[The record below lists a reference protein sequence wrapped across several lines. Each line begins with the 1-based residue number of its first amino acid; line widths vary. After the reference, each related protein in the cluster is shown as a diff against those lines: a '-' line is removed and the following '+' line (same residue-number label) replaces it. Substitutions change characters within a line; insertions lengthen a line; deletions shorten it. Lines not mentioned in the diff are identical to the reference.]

1 MAEMAEYTQYGV
13 GQQIGNYSLI
23 QLLGRG
29 GFADVYLG
37 EHIYL
42 KTQAAIKILRV
53 QLSTSSTEDFLH
65 EARTIAKLE
74 HPNIVR
80 VFECSI
86 TDDRT
91 PFLVMTYAPNGSL
104 RQRHARG
111 TCLTLEQVLAYVQQ
125 ISAALYYA
133 HQQKLIHRDV
143 KPENMLI
150 GPNDQVLLSDFGLA
164 LLAQSSSTQSTKEMA
179 GTLPYMPPEQLQGKP
194 RFASDQ
200 YALAISTYEW
210 LCGERPF
217 NGTFMEVV
225 SQQVLSA
232 PPPLCERVHDLPPA
246 VEAVIFRALAKDPA
260 DRFENILQFAQAL
273 TEASRSLQP
282 SSFALSPAAVANS
295 VTHSGHNSFQQHN
308 SHNASIPSS
317 SQPSFPLDSSL
328 LAETYTSLS
337 DQPTMMIEQ
346 RQFISALRTP
356 ILSQQASIS
365 AAAPL
370 SAIATAVATASSS
383 QQRHFWQMVVLF
395 TIALTL
401 LGGSVG
407 LWLNQTYL
415 SNAAPTQLEKSAT
428 AAATDT
434 QADSTATSEVYPA
447 SAGVFPGFTYTAT
460 ASASPASE
468 QDTLPGGAT
477 PFATSTPDTGSI
489 QPTLEPTPTPPQPT
503 SVPPTPTPPPTQA
516 APTPTPESSTPTPG
530 STPTPAPAT
539 PTVVATQCVTP
550 TATQFR
556 RPPVQHR
563 PPRR

>member
-23 QLLGRG
+23 QLLGQG
-29 GFADVYLG
+29 GFADVYRG

-53 QLSTSSTEDFLH
+53 QLSASSTEDFLQ

-80 VFECSI
+80 VFECGI

-104 RQRHARG
+104 RQRHTRG
-111 TCLTLEQVLAYVQQ
+111 TCLTLEQVLSYVQQ
-125 ISAALYYA
+125 LSAGLYYA

-150 GPNDQVLLSDFGLA
+150 GQNDQILLSDFGLA
-164 LLAQSSSTQSTKEMA
+164 LLAQSTSTQSTKEMA

-232 PPPLCERVHDLPPA
+232 PPSLCERIHDLPPA
-246 VEAVIFRALAKDPA
+246 VEAVIFRALAKDPV
-260 DRFENILQFAQAL
+260 DRFENILMFAQAL

-282 SSFALSPAAVANS
+282 SSFALSSATISNS
-295 VTHSGHNSFQQHN
+295 TTHSDHHSLQRHSSPGT
-308 SHNASIPSS
+308 SIPSS
-317 SQPSFPLDSSL
+317 SQPSLPLDSSL
-328 LAETYTSLS
+328 LAETYSTLS

-346 RQFISALRTP
+346 PQFISALRTP
-356 ILSQQASIS
+356 TLSQQASIA
-365 AAAPL
+365 AAAPF
-370 SAIATAVATASSS
+370 SAIATAAAMTSSS
-383 QQRHFWQMVVLF
+383 QQRHFWQLVVLF

-415 SNAAPTQLEKSAT
+415 SSAAPTQLEKSVTAIAT
-428 AAATDT
+428 YT
-434 QADSTATSEVYPA
+434 QANSTATSEVYPA
-447 SAGVFPGFTYTAT
+447 SVGGFPGYTAT
-460 ASASPASE
+460 VGTSSNSNQNTPSSDITPIAS
-468 QDTLPGGAT
+468 
-477 PFATSTPDTGSI
+477 STPDAGSI
-489 QPTLEPTPTPPQPT
+489 IPTLAPTPTSAQSTP
-503 SVPPTPTPPPTQA
+503 VPPTPTPVPTQA
-516 APTPTPESSTPTPG
+516 APTPTSAPP
-530 STPTPAPAT
+530 TPTPASTT
-539 PTVVATQCVTP
+539 PTPVLASPTPTRCVTP
-550 TATQFR
+550 TTTQIR
-556 RPPVQHR
+556 QLPVQHR
-563 PPRR
+563 PLR

>member
-1 MAEMAEYTQYGV
+1 MAEYTQYGV

-53 QLSTSSTEDFLH
+53 QLSTSSTEDFLQ

-80 VFECSI
+80 VFECGI
-86 TDDRT
+86 TDERT

-111 TCLTLEQVLAYVQQ
+111 TCLTLEQVLSYVQQ
-125 ISAALYYA
+125 LSAGLYYA

-150 GPNDQVLLSDFGLA
+150 APNDQILLSDFGLA
-164 LLAQSSSTQSTKEMA
+164 LMAQSTSTQSTKEMA

-232 PPPLCERVHDLPPA
+232 PPSLCERIHDLPPA
-246 VEAVIFRALAKDPA
+246 VEAVIFRALAKDPV
-260 DRFENILQFAQAL
+260 DRFENILMFAQAL
-273 TEASRSLQP
+273 TEASHSLQP
-282 SSFALSPAAVANS
+282 SSFALASATISNS
-295 VTHSGHNSFQQHN
+295 ITHHSGHHSFQRYN
-308 SHNASIPSS
+308 GSGASIPSS
-317 SQPSFPLDSSL
+317 SQPSFPLDSSP
-328 LAETYTSLS
+328 LAETYFTLA
-337 DQPTMMIEQ
+337 DQPTVMIEQ
-346 RQFISALRTP
+346 PQFISALRTP
-356 ILSQQASIS
+356 ILSQQASI
-365 AAAPL
+365 ATAAPI
-370 SAIATAVATASSS
+370 SAIATAIATTSSS
-383 QQRHFWQMVVLF
+383 QQRHFWQLVVLF

-415 SNAAPTQLEKSAT
+415 SNAAPTQIEKSVTAIAT
-428 AAATDT
+428 YTKANN
-434 QADSTATSEVYPA
+434 TATSEVYPA
-447 SAGVFPGFTYTAT
+447 SVGGFPGYTAT
-460 ASASPASE
+460 AGTSSNSKQNTPSSDITPLAS
-468 QDTLPGGAT
+468 
-477 PFATSTPDTGSI
+477 STPDAGSI
-489 QPTLEPTPTPPQPT
+489 IPTLAPTPTSAQSTP
-503 SVPPTPTPPPTQA
+503 VPPTPTPVPTEA
-516 APTPTPESSTPTPG
+516 APTPTSAPP
-530 STPTPAPAT
+530 TPTPASTT
-539 PTVVATQCVTP
+539 PTPVLASPTPTRYVTP
-550 TATQFR
+550 TTTHFR
-556 RPPVQHR
+556 RPPGQHR

>member
-53 QLSTSSTEDFLH
+53 QLSASSTEDFLQ

-80 VFECSI
+80 VFECGI

-104 RQRHARG
+104 RQRHTRG
-111 TCLTLEQVLAYVQQ
+111 TCLTLEQVLSYVQQ
-125 ISAALYYA
+125 LSAGLYYA

-150 GPNDQVLLSDFGLA
+150 GPNNQILLSDFGLA
-164 LLAQSSSTQSTKEMA
+164 LLAQSTSTQSTKEMA

-232 PPPLCERVHDLPPA
+232 PPSLCERIHDLPPA
-246 VEAVIFRALAKDPA
+246 VEAVIFRALAKDPV
-260 DRFENILQFAQAL
+260 DRFENILMFAQAL
-273 TEASRSLQP
+273 TEASHSLQP
-282 SSFALSPAAVANS
+282 SSFALSSATVSNNMI
-295 VTHSGHNSFQQHN
+295 HSGHHSFQQD
-308 SHNASIPSS
+308 SGSGASIPSS

-328 LAETYTSLS
+328 LSETYSTLS
-337 DQPTMMIEQ
+337 DQPTVLIEQ
-346 RQFISALRTP
+346 PQFIRALRTP
-356 ILSQQASIS
+356 ILSQQASI
-365 AAAPL
+365 ATAAPI
-370 SAIATAVATASSS
+370 SAIATAVSAASSSS
-383 QQRHFWQMVVLF
+383 QQRHFWQLVVLF

-415 SNAAPTQLEKSAT
+415 SNAAPTQIEKSAT
-428 AAATDT
+428 AIATYT
-434 QADSTATSEVYPA
+434 QANSTATSEVYPA
-447 SAGVFPGFTYTAT
+447 SAGGFPGYPAT
-460 ASASPASE
+460 VDTSSNSDQNTPSSGVTPSASN
-468 QDTLPGGAT
+468 
-477 PFATSTPDTGSI
+477 TPDVGSI
-489 QPTLEPTPTPPQPT
+489 IPTPAPTPTSAQSTP
-503 SVPPTPTPPPTQA
+503 VPPTPTPAPTQVV
-516 APTPTPESSTPTPG
+516 P
-530 STPTPAPAT
+530 TPTPAPPT
-539 PTVVATQCVTP
+539 PTPASTTPTPASASPTPTRCVTP
-550 TATQFR
+550 TTTQVR

>member
-1 MAEMAEYTQYGV
+1 MAEYTQYGV

-53 QLSTSSTEDFLH
+53 QLSESSTEDFLQ

-80 VFECSI
+80 VFECGI

-111 TCLTLEQVLAYVQQ
+111 ACLTLEQVLSYVQQ

-150 GPNDQVLLSDFGLA
+150 GPNDQILLSDFGLA
-164 LLAQSSSTQSTKEMA
+164 LLAQSTSTQSTKEMA

-225 SQQVLSA
+225 SQQVLSS

-246 VEAVIFRALAKDPA
+246 VEAVIFRALAKDPV

-273 TEASRSLQP
+273 TEASRSMQP
-282 SSFALSPAAVANS
+282 SSFALSSAAVTNS
-295 VTHSGHNSFQQHN
+295 VDHSGQNSFQQH
-308 SHNASIPSS
+308 SASIPSS

-328 LAETYTSLS
+328 LAETYSTLA
-337 DQPTMMIEQ
+337 DQPTLVIERQ
-346 RQFISALRTP
+346 RQFISAMRTP
-356 ILSQQASIS
+356 ILSQHASSS
-365 AAAPL
+365 AAAPI
-370 SAIATAVATASSS
+370 STIATGIATDSSR
-383 QQRHFWQMVVLF
+383 QRHFWQMVILF
-395 TIALTL
+395 TISLTL

-428 AAATDT
+428 VVATYT
-434 QADSTATSEVYPA
+434 QSSSTPTSEVYPA
-447 SAGVFPGFTYTAT
+447 SAGVFPVFTYTAT
-460 ASASPASE
+460 VDTAPTNG
-468 QDTLPGGAT
+468 QDMLPGGVT
-477 PFATSTPDTGSI
+477 PFASSTPDTGSI
-489 QPTLEPTPTPPQPT
+489 LPTLEPTPTPDQPT
-503 SVPPTPTPPPTQA
+503 PVPPTPTPTPIQPTPTPTPEPPTPTPPP
-516 APTPTPESSTPTPG
+516 APTPTP
-530 STPTPAPAT
+530 AT
-539 PTVVATQCVTP
+539 PTIVATWSVTP
-550 TATQFR
+550 TATQFRR